1 MKRRA
6 LLLGAASAGGTLL
19 FGCGGSSAPST
30 PGSGAPLPDVQTDVW
45 DPSPWMWFIA
55 GQTRTIDL
63 AVTLPVEALR
73 GGDFSLASGS
83 AALPSGFSLSPTGLL
98 TATNPAAGQTANI
111 VFAYKEPS

>member
-1 MKRRA
+1 
-6 LLLGAASAGGTLL
+6 
-19 FGCGGSSAPST
+19 
-30 PGSGAPLPDVQTDVW
+30 
-45 DPSPWMWFIA
+45 MWFIA